1 MPALAK
7 PELWRTEVG
16 DAVAVL
22 HIPGAL
28 KRSRTFDIDVSLL
41 VRVPQD
47 HVEAWHELTLEI
59 DGKQQWQRRIP
70 SSCPGQ
76 TDGLDYHCR
85 VILEAG
91 PARPCVCV
99 LWRRAGAQWCTV
111 CKLKPEKKRRISQ
124 SLAIQA
130 AAC

>member
-1 MPALAK
+1 MGFTAK

-28 KRSRTFDIDVSLL
+28 KRARTFDIDVSLL
-41 VRVPQD
+41 VSVPD
-47 HVEAWHELTLEI
+47 DNDEAWHGLTLEV
-59 DGKQQWQRRIP
+59 DGKQQWQRRIA

-85 VILEAG
+85 VLLEAG
-91 PARPCVCV
+91 PALRI
-99 LWRRAGAQWCTV
+99 RAVADARGSVVQRLQIEAREDA
-111 CKLKPEKKRRISQ
+111 LD
-124 SLAIQA
+124 
-130 AAC
+130 